1 VNFFIAISPFWAI
14 VCYANTVI
22 AHASE
27 DAMPPKKTQVPQLD
41 EFLSEI
47 RQHAYEVF
55 EERIRRNEPG
65 DEMSDWLRAEREVK
79 AKYGIA

>member
-1 VNFFIAISPFWAI
+1 
-14 VCYANTVI
+14 
-22 AHASE
+22 
-27 DAMPPKKTQVPQLD
+27 MPPKKTQVPQLD